1 MIMSDVLNKILIL
14 SELCNKSESAEII
27 DRYTFKF
34 CLNQLDVPSFL
45 RENGI
50 DDFEDY
56 GNFRYEVNLKQF
68 SDFAIVLDEQSLRS
82 RANGNKD
89 FLTQKD
95 IIILKFEG
103 SLLHYEQNSKTT
115 YVNKVRREDCFLISN
130 LINYILVIEYFKS
143 SQFAD
148 YFNGAEKE
156 VIIYS
161 TTKGIFKLLIPS
173 VPPPLDYKVNFEND
187 IIVLLKKLANSEYS
201 IHFKN
206 KLFSL
211 DKKLDEDQIVTLI
224 NNLGNLINEA
234 ENDYQLQL
242 KNFSFDKLKSD
253 LQKEKEKYFS
263 SLREILSKIL
273 GQIVGVPI
281 SIAASTFASYK
292 IESVLILV
300 LVLVAFFIYV
310 VFAIY
315 FQYIY
320 FKDVKEIEKDFEE
333 DFKKIKEKSG
343 LLETDIENER
353 LKIVRRIKAI
363 KNTIWIFVGSISL
376 LTLLFS
382 FYLIQQIKSKFQPTM
397 ETKEQVSYKK
407 GTLQVQVKVLY
418 KANVEQTNAQHGK
431 NEIHK

>member
-1 MIMSDVLNKILIL
+1 MSNVLNKILIL
-14 SELCNKSESAEII
+14 SELCNKSESTEII
-27 DRYTFKF
+27 DRYTLKF

-50 DDFEDY
+50 DSFEDY

-95 IIILKFEG
+95 IIVLKFEE
-103 SLLHYEQNSKTT
+103 SYLYYHQNSKTT
-115 YVNKVRREDCFLISN
+115 YINQVKREDCFLISN
-130 LINYILVIEYFKS
+130 LINYSLAIEYFKS

-161 TTKGIFKLLIPS
+161 TTKGIFKLLLPS
-173 VPPPLDYKVNFEND
+173 VPPQLDYKVNIEND
-187 IIVLLKKLANSEYS
+187 TKILLRKLENSEYS

-206 KLFSL
+206 KLFNL
-211 DKKLDEDQIVTLI
+211 DKKLGEDQIVTLI
-224 NNLGNLINEA
+224 NNLGNLVNEA

-320 FKDVKEIEKDFEE
+320 FKDVKEIDKDFEE
-333 DFKKIKEKSG
+333 DFTKISEKSG
-343 LLETDIENER
+343 LLEADIEKER

-382 FYLIQQIKSKFQPTM
+382 FYLIQQILSKSQPKI
-397 ETKEQVSYKK
+397 EPKEQVIYKK
-407 GTLQVQVKVLY
+407 DTLQVQVKVLY
-418 KANVEQTNAQHGK
+418 NANIEQTNVQLGK
-431 NEIHK
+431 KEIHK